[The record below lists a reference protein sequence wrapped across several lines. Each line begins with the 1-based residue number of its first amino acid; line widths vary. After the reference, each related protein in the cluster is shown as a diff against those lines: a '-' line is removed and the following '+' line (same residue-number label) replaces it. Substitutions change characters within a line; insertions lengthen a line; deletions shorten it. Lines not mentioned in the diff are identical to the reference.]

1 MRYLNGGD
9 SPRIGLVGKGIVYDS
24 GGYSIKT
31 TPGMKNMFDDMG
43 GAAAVIGA
51 MTAVADQKLKA
62 NVIGV
67 IAACE
72 NKIAADAYVPGDI
85 IGSMSG
91 KTIEVISA
99 DAEGRLTLAD
109 AVTYARRRCICRRRF
124 LRCR

>member
-99 DAEGRLTLAD
+99 ADSSPTLPPLPA
-109 AVTYARRRCICRRRF
+109 AQKPPSANTAPPC
-124 LRCR
+124 

>member
-67 IAACE
+67 IPDWSLKHRHNYAWYYKFLSSINGLRHE
-72 NKIAADAYVPGDI
+72 
-85 IGSMSG
+85 
-91 KTIEVISA
+91 KTHGE
-99 DAEGRLTLAD
+99 TLNG
-109 AVTYARRRCICRRRF
+109 
-124 LRCR
+124 